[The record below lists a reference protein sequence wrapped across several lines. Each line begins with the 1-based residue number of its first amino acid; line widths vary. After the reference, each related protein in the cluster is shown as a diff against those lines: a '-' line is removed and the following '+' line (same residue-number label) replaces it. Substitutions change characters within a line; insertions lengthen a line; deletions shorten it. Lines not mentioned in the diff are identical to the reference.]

1 MESVGSYL
9 QSERVSR
16 GVHLDEIAA
25 HTRISA
31 EMLEAL
37 EQDRLDELPG
47 GLFTISFV
55 RQYCRFIGVDEEF
68 TIAKLKRSTEV
79 APEAPV
85 ADTPLSDSTEVTRDP
100 LLAKGAWDRVK
111 EEAAYASASYGAPA
125 LNVTFGLVLVL
136 GGLFGYQAWEER
148 SERIASE
155 QAAVDALA
163 AEARALAA
171 QQNVESFSATA
182 RARMPIELELEI
194 VETVW
199 VRAMAD
205 GERVLEE
212 ILRPGDR
219 RPIFAEEQVALR
231 VGNAGGILLALNGEP
246 LPPIGPRGQ
255 VRRVTVTPEGMQ
267 IITQPAE
274 RPRLPGARES
284 VSVPVTTASLLWVE
298 PAWVQPI
305 D

>member
-1 MESVGSYL
+1 M
-9 QSERVSR
+9 
-16 GVHLDEIAA
+16 HLDEIAA

-47 GLFTISFV
+47 GVFTVSFV
-55 RQYCRFIGVDEEF
+55 RQYCRFIGVGEEF
-68 TIAKLKRSTEV
+68 AVAKLKQAAQAE
-79 APEAPV
+79 PE
-85 ADTPLSDSTEVTRDP
+85 TPFSDSVDESRDP

-111 EEAAYASASYGAPA
+111 EEFAYASARYGAPA
-125 LNVTFGLVLVL
+125 LNVTFGLALVL

-148 SERIASE
+148 SDRIATE
-155 QAAVDALA
+155 QAAA
-163 AEARALAA
+163 AQSAERRALAA
-171 QQNVESFSATA
+171 RQNVESFTATA
-182 RARMPIELELEI
+182 RPRMPIELELEI

-205 GERVLEE
+205 GERVLEA

-219 RPIFAEEQVALR
+219 RPIFAEQEVALR

-267 IITQPAE
+267 IVNQPPE
-274 RPRLPGARES
+274 RRRIPETRE
-284 VSVPVTTASLLWVE
+284 
-298 PAWVQPI
+298 
-305 D
+305 